1 MVGELSYEDIA
12 GVLRRGQ
19 RWYTASEQRIAGTL
33 ADYLLFKAKNLP
45 ACSPTNQGELPFSK

>member
-12 GVLRRGQ
+12 GVLRRGK
-19 RWYTASEQRIAGTL
+19 RWYTLPEQRIAGTL

-45 ACSPTNQGELPFSK
+45 ANNLDNQSELPFSN